1 MRILVTAASRHGA
14 TAGIAAA
21 LGDRLASLGHDV
33 DLRPPEEVVDVGEA
47 EAVVLG
53 SAVYAGLWLKAAR
66 EAVDRLAP
74 QLRLRPTWLFS
85 SGPLGDPPVTGQEP
99 DVAGYVEAT
108 GALEHRT
115 FPGALDL
122 CRLMYSERLMVRAL
136 HAPVGDFRDLRAV
149 EAWADHIHAQLGR
162 RPRTAAGQRTA
173 RPRTGG
179 VAAA

>member
-1 MRILVTAASRHGA
+1 MKILVTAASRHGA
-14 TAGIAAA
+14 TAGIGAA
-21 LGDRLASLGHDV
+21 LGDRLAALGHDV
-33 DLRPPEEVVDVGEA
+33 DLRPPEEVRDVAGA

-53 SAVYAGLWLKAAR
+53 SAVYAGMWLRAAR

-74 QLRLRPTWLFS
+74 ELRLRPTWLFS
-85 SGPLGDPPVTGQEP
+85 SGPLGDPPVTGQEA
-99 DVAGYVEAT
+99 DVSAYLEAT

-115 FPGALDL
+115 FAGALDL

-149 EAWADHIHAQLGR
+149 ESWADHIHAELGR
-162 RPRTAAGQRTA
+162 RPRPASRAER
-173 RPRTGG
+173 RTGG

>member
-21 LGDRLASLGHDV
+21 LADRLAALGNDV
-33 DLRPPEEVVDVGEA
+33 DLRSPEKVEHLSGA

-53 SAVYAGLWLKAAR
+53 SAVYAGMWLKAAR

-74 QLRLRPTWLFS
+74 ELRERPTWLFS
-85 SGPLGDPPVTGQEP
+85 SGPLGNPPVVTAEA
-99 DVAGYVEAT
+99 DVSGYVAAT
-108 GALEHRT
+108 GAVEHRT
-115 FPGALDL
+115 FPGALVL

-136 HAPVGDFRDLRAV
+136 HAPEGDFRDLGAV
-149 EAWADHIHAQLGR
+149 EAWADHIDGQLGS
-162 RPRTAAGQRTA
+162 RPRPVPQPRQ
-173 RPRTGG
+173 RTGG